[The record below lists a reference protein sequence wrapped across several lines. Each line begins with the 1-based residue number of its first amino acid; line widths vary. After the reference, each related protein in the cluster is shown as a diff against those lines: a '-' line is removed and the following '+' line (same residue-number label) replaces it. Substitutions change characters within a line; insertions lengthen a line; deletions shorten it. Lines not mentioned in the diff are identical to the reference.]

1 VNGDGYSDVIV
12 GASEFVN
19 GHQDEGAAFIYLG
32 GATGMVDANP
42 ASAAS
47 RLESNQASAEFGT
60 SVASAGD
67 VNGDGYGDVIVGA
80 RDFDNGQGDEG
91 AVFVYHGSAGGLST
105 SPDWFVES
113 NQDTAQFGCSASSA
127 GDVNG
132 DGYSDVIV
140 GAWRYDGAITDE
152 GGAFVYHG
160 GPNGL
165 SPAPDWIS
173 TSGQTAPLPEY
184 GFDVAS
190 AGDVN
195 SDGYSDVIVGSPHY
209 RNGQSFEGRAF
220 VFLGSDSGL
229 ASTAVWFTESNQENG
244 HLGEFVTSA
253 GDVNG
258 DGYSDVMMGGIYY
271 TIDQF
276 QEGRV
281 WLHFGSPSGPSA
293 SPSWISDGNQVEG
306 HLGWAGSGAGDVN
319 GDGYSDVV
327 LGHMHYSNG
336 QSQEGRV
343 RVYTGASAGPGTNPA
358 WVSESGQAGAWFGAG
373 VDGAGDVNGDGF
385 ADIVVG
391 APYYDGGQTDEG
403 TATLFYGNGAKG
415 LSRVPRQMH
424 ASTAAPIA
432 LLSLTDEDNTF
443 ELRLDGRTPAGR
455 GDVRLEWEIRP
466 LGVAFDGT
474 ALDDGVAL
482 DSGAPEAG
490 VGSRVHLDE
499 IVTGLV
505 VDEPYHWRA
514 RIVTGSPFFPRSPW
528 FSVPGNGRRET
539 DLRTHLAAECAV
551 APDTLS
557 FGTITVG
564 ADSVTTFTIENTGG
578 GILSGIVTEACADFE
593 IVGDASYSLTAGEI
607 DTITVRFAPTSEGPA
622 SCTIA
627 AGSACADVAA
637 IGAGFAETACAV
649 SVDTLSFGTVAVGSD
664 SLTTFTIENTGGGTL
679 SGTVTEACGDFEI
692 VGDASY
698 SLTAG
703 QVDTITVRFAP
714 TSEGPASCAIVT
726 GSTCADVVAI
736 GTGFI
741 ETACAISVDTLS
753 FGMVAMGAESVMTFT
768 IENAGGGTLSGTVTE
783 ACADFE
789 IVGDAGYGLAAGE
802 IDTITVRF
810 APTSEGPVSCAIETG
825 STCANVI
832 AEGTA
837 FIAPTGVDKPGSVP
851 REASLSPTTPNPFCA
866 TASITFAIP
875 RAERV
880 TLAIYDVSGRL
891 VRSLVDTTLPAA
903 WHNIH
908 WDGADGRGARVAP
921 GIYFCEL
928 RAGSFR
934 QSRQMVLAD

>member
-1 VNGDGYSDVIV
+1 
-12 GASEFVN
+12 
-19 GHQDEGAAFIYLG
+19 
-32 GATGMVDANP
+32 
-42 ASAAS
+42 
-47 RLESNQASAEFGT
+47 
-60 SVASAGD
+60 
-67 VNGDGYGDVIVGA
+67 
-80 RDFDNGQGDEG
+80 
-91 AVFVYHGSAGGLST
+91 
-105 SPDWFVES
+105 
-113 NQDTAQFGCSASSA
+113 
-127 GDVNG
+127 
-132 DGYSDVIV
+132 
-140 GAWRYDGAITDE
+140 
-152 GGAFVYHG
+152 
-160 GPNGL
+160 
-165 SPAPDWIS
+165 
-173 TSGQTAPLPEY
+173 
-184 GFDVAS
+184 
-190 AGDVN
+190 
-195 SDGYSDVIVGSPHY
+195 
-209 RNGQSFEGRAF
+209 
-220 VFLGSDSGL
+220 
-229 ASTAVWFTESNQENG
+229 
-244 HLGEFVTSA
+244 
-253 GDVNG
+253 
-258 DGYSDVMMGGIYY
+258 
-271 TIDQF
+271 
-276 QEGRV
+276 
-281 WLHFGSPSGPSA
+281 
-293 SPSWISDGNQVEG
+293 
-306 HLGWAGSGAGDVN
+306 
-319 GDGYSDVV
+319 
-327 LGHMHYSNG
+327 
-336 QSQEGRV
+336 
-343 RVYTGASAGPGTNPA
+343 
-358 WVSESGQAGAWFGAG
+358 
-373 VDGAGDVNGDGF
+373 
-385 ADIVVG
+385 
-391 APYYDGGQTDEG
+391 
-403 TATLFYGNGAKG
+403 
-415 LSRVPRQMH
+415 
-424 ASTAAPIA
+424 
-432 LLSLTDEDNTF
+432 
-443 ELRLDGRTPAGR
+443 
-455 GDVRLEWEIRP
+455 
-466 LGVAFDGT
+466 
-474 ALDDGVAL
+474 
-482 DSGAPEAG
+482 
-490 VGSRVHLDE
+490 
-499 IVTGLV
+499 
-505 VDEPYHWRA
+505 
-514 RIVTGSPFFPRSPW
+514 
-528 FSVPGNGRRET
+528 
-539 DLRTHLAAECAV
+539 
-551 APDTLS
+551 
-557 FGTITVG
+557 
-564 ADSVTTFTIENTGG
+564 
-578 GILSGIVTEACADFE
+578 
-593 IVGDASYSLTAGEI
+593 
-607 DTITVRFAPTSEGPA
+607 
-622 SCTIA
+622 
-627 AGSACADVAA
+627 
-637 IGAGFAETACAV
+637 V